1 LAQEDVSNG
10 ENIVLEKPER
20 GARDGYLNT
29 WYNERRGLDSV
40 IVQSNGISDHR
51 IRLYVRAMIS
61 GIVDDTIRAKALEY
75 FDAKIK
81 EIHEMKDG
89 ESQRLLSVD
98 QQNQLIADF
107 CCGEMAGHVSS
118 FYDQFVGVSHRLKL
132 GKV

>member
-1 LAQEDVSNG
+1 MSDLDVANG

-20 GARDGYLNT
+20 GARDGYLTT

-61 GIVDDTIRAKALEY
+61 GIVDDDIREKALQY
-75 FDAKIK
+75 FDDKINAIK
-81 EIHEMKDG
+81 AEKDENG
-89 ESQRLLSVD
+89 RLLSTD
-98 QQNQLIADF
+98 EQNQKIADF